1 MSHFAHPWVFLLLIA
16 IPVIAV
22 LLWRRERPST
32 ITYSDLRLVTDL
44 PVSAKLRL
52 RWVPVALQIIV
63 LILLIFAIAR
73 PQSSYENE
81 TIRGEG
87 VDIVMALDI
96 SGSMA
101 AWDFEPKN
109 RLEAAKQVIGSF
121 IEARRYDRIGLV
133 VFARQAFSQCP
144 PTLDHDVLDRL
155 LEELSLA
162 PTMGLDDGTAIG
174 MGLVQSAVMLQ
185 ESEARSR
192 VIILLTDG
200 INNAGQI
207 APLTAAQAAAALNI
221 KVYTI
226 GMGSED
232 EVPMPVDST
241 FGQTTMMVE
250 SKIDEETLQKIA
262 DETGALYFRATDTE
276 GLQRIYDQINRMEK
290 SDFEV
295 QVIVRH
301 EEWAAWFLLPALG
314 LLLLILALRHTV
326 FRTLP

>member
-1 MSHFAHPWVFLLLIA
+1 
-16 IPVIAV
+16 
-22 LLWRRERPST
+22 
-32 ITYSDLRLVTDL
+32 
-44 PVSAKLRL
+44 
-52 RWVPVALQIIV
+52 
-63 LILLIFAIAR
+63 
-73 PQSSYENE
+73 
-81 TIRGEG
+81 
-87 VDIVMALDI
+87 
-96 SGSMA
+96 
-101 AWDFEPKN
+101 
-109 RLEAAKQVIGSF
+109 
-121 IEARRYDRIGLV
+121 
-133 VFARQAFSQCP
+133 
-144 PTLDHDVLDRL
+144 
-155 LEELSLA
+155 
-162 PTMGLDDGTAIG
+162 
-174 MGLVQSAVMLQ
+174 
-185 ESEARSR
+185 

-314 LLLLILALRHTV
+314 LLLMVLVLRHTI
-326 FRTLP
+326 FRKLP